1 MTESRPTTTATLQA
15 DLDSWLD
22 FVAHGSRTRAR
33 VEMLISARGLLKPV
47 TLAQRFV
54 IKSRQ
59 VGIGPTVGIVA
70 VRVRQRVF
78 RGVR

>member
-1 MTESRPTTTATLQA
+1 ME
-15 DLDSWLD
+15 
-22 FVAHGSRTRAR
+22 FVERGSRTRAR
-33 VEMLISARGLLKPV
+33 VEMLISVKGLLKPV

-59 VGIGPTVGIVA
+59 VGIGPTLRIVA
-70 VRVRQRVF
+70 ERLRQRVF

>member
-1 MTESRPTTTATLQA
+1 MTKSAPTTTTTRQV
-15 DLDSWLD
+15 DLDSWME
-22 FVAHGSRTRAR
+22 FVERGSRTRAR
-33 VEMLISARGLLKPV
+33 VEMLISVKGLLKPV

-59 VGIGPTVGIVA
+59 VGIGPTLRIVA
-70 VRVRQRVF
+70 ERLRQRVF

>member
-1 MTESRPTTTATLQA
+1 
-15 DLDSWLD
+15 
-22 FVAHGSRTRAR
+22 
-33 VEMLISARGLLKPV
+33 MLISARGLLKPV